1 MQDEVQKCKST
12 YEALNSQLVEELPTL
27 IDATMKIFMRV
38 ISEFVLGRKIL
49 VGRITKELLS
59 LMDVSIYKI
68 YFKIMIK

>member
-68 YFKIMIK
+68 YFKMRIK